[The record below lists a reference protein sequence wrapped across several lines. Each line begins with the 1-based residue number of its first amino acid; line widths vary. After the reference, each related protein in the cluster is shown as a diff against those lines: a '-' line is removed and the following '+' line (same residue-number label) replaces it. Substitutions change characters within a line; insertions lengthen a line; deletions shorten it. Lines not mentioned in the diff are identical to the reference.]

1 MKDYIDYSKLKPI
14 CCPYCYRTII
24 RTGPRGERGPA
35 GPSSGEQIEVR
46 STTTIDAGND
56 ARVESTHLENVAY
69 LDFYIPRGDVGVA
82 ETLLAGNVESVDS
95 GDLAE
100 VNDRY
105 EGDVHFLDFKIPKG
119 EVGPMGPRGL
129 PGEIGISEV
138 ITIDGT
144 ETVDFFEPAEVQDDF
159 DRNIHHLTF
168 YIPKGTPGA
177 PNINA
182 SVYNPHSQTINNSRP
197 LVLDEILINNGMTI
211 QDDYIKV
218 PYDGTYMISYSINN
232 STNATSGD
240 VVGVTVNSN
249 IIQASKRPLV
259 SNANSSATLVVK
271 LKAEDEVSLNA
282 ILAGDRT
289 ISSNDVPSANLTI
302 VLLAL

>member
-1 MKDYIDYSKLKPI
+1 MKDYVDYSKLKPI

-24 RTGPRGERGPA
+24 KQGPKGDRGPA
-35 GPSSGEQIEVR
+35 GPSSGERVEAR
-46 STTTIDAGND
+46 STITLDAGEN
-56 ARVESTHLENVAY
+56 ARVETIHENDVAY

-82 ETLLAGNVESVDS
+82 ETILAGNVEGVDS
-95 GDLAE
+95 DKLPE
-100 VNDRY
+100 VTDRY

-119 EVGPMGPRGL
+119 EQGPIGPRGL

-144 ETVDFFEPAEVQDDF
+144 ETVEYNEPAEVQDDF

-182 SVYNPHSQTINNSRP
+182 SVYNSKSQTINNSRP
-197 LVLDEILINNGMTI
+197 LVLDEILINNGMQI
-211 QDDYIKV
+211 ENNYVKV
-218 PYDGTYMISYSINN
+218 PYDGTYMINFSINN

-240 VVGVTVNSN
+240 VVGVTINSR
-249 IIQASKRPLV
+249 IIQASKRPLTN
-259 SNANSSATLVVK
+259 NANSSATFIVQ
-271 LKAEDEVSLNA
+271 LKAEDEISLNA

-302 VLLAL
+302 VLISL

>member
-1 MKDYIDYSKLKPI
+1 MKDCIDYSKLKPI

-24 RTGPRGERGPA
+24 KTGPRGERGPE
-35 GPSSGEQIEVR
+35 GPSSGEGVEVR
-46 STTTIDAGND
+46 STTT
-56 ARVESTHLENVAY
+56 
-69 LDFYIPRGDVGVA
+69 LD
-82 ETLLAGNVESVDS
+82 AGNVESVESDE
-95 GDLAE
+95 LPE

-119 EVGPMGPRGL
+119 ERGAIGPQGL

-138 ITIDGT
+138 IAIDGT

-177 PNINA
+177 PNINV
-182 SVYNPHSQTINNSRP
+182 SVYNSKSQSINNARP
-197 LVLDEILINNGMTI
+197 LVLDEILINNGMEVH
-211 QDDYIKV
+211 DDYIKV
-218 PYDGTYMISYSINN
+218 PYDGTYLINYSINN

-240 VVGVTVNSN
+240 VVGVTINSN
-249 IIQASKRPLV
+249 IIQASKRHLV
-259 SNANSSATLVVK
+259 SNANSSASMVVQ
-271 LKAEDEVSLNA
+271 LKAGDEISLNG

-289 ISSNDVPSANLTI
+289 ISSNDVTSANLTI